1 MESIAGEISKR
12 AITVEVTNNM
22 GNARDIMLEY
32 NISRVI
38 VVANTKPVGM
48 VTEKAIE
55 SYLLKNVANPLDKI
69 PISKAMRSPI
79 ITVTSDTSIE
89 TCAKLMIENKI
100 SSLAVI
106 DNTQVNILTKS
117 DLVKLYAENH
127 RREHLIKD
135 FMTKSVITISPLHSL
150 RWALVLMIKN
160 KISRLVVTRE
170 EDIVG
175 IVTFRDL
182 MPITNFVE
190 GNTAIEP
197 LDLPSIGCIILA
209 RDVMKKPIVLNVSD
223 DLAEAAQVMHS
234 KGISGIPAVHL
245 NSHLS
250 GIITKTDLVRALMDS
265 K

>member
-1 MESIAGEISKR
+1 
-12 AITVEVTNNM
+12 M
-22 GNARDIMLEY
+22 G
-32 NISRVI
+32 
-38 VVANTKPVGM
+38 
-48 VTEKAIE
+48 
-55 SYLLKNVANPLDKI
+55 
-69 PISKAMRSPI
+69 SPI
-79 ITVTSDTSIE
+79 ISVTSDTSIE

-117 DLVKLYAENH
+117 DLVKLYAEDH

-150 RWALVLMIKN
+150 RWALILIIKN

-190 GNTAIEP
+190 GNLLLSNRWIY
-197 LDLPSIGCIILA
+197 
-209 RDVMKKPIVLNVSD
+209 
-223 DLAEAAQVMHS
+223 QV
-234 KGISGIPAVHL
+234 
-245 NSHLS
+245 
-250 GIITKTDLVRALMDS
+250 
-265 K
+265 

>member
-1 MESIAGEISKR
+1 
-12 AITVEVTNNM
+12 M
-22 GNARDIMLEY
+22 G
-32 NISRVI
+32 
-38 VVANTKPVGM
+38 
-48 VTEKAIE
+48 
-55 SYLLKNVANPLDKI
+55 
-69 PISKAMRSPI
+69 SPI
-79 ITVTSDTSIE
+79 ISVTSDTSIE

-117 DLVKLYAENH
+117 DLVKLYAEDH

-150 RWALVLMIKN
+150 RWALILMIKN

-190 GNTAIEP
+190 GNLLLSNRWIY
-197 LDLPSIGCIILA
+197 
-209 RDVMKKPIVLNVSD
+209 
-223 DLAEAAQVMHS
+223 QV
-234 KGISGIPAVHL
+234 
-245 NSHLS
+245 
-250 GIITKTDLVRALMDS
+250 
-265 K
+265 